1 MSPNPNAVWIE
12 GPGPTKTTYFLF
24 GLTDASVEQLAQLD
38 RSWLHPPNLKID
50 NGNIAASYDP
60 GQRAY
65 LFAGV
70 PVAAKGTKI
79 NFTIEASESSPV
91 VNPAFVIK
99 GWGQLPP
106 IVRIDGTSPEEGD
119 VETGFI
125 ETLNGTDLVLWLR
138 KTATSPV
145 QVSLTTKK

>member
-1 MSPNPNAVWIE
+1 
-12 GPGPTKTTYFLF
+12 
-24 GLTDASVEQLAQLD
+24 
-38 RSWLHPPNLKID
+38 
-50 NGNIAASYDP
+50 
-60 GQRAY
+60 
-65 LFAGV
+65 
-70 PVAAKGTKI
+70 
-79 NFTIEASESSPV
+79 V

-106 IVRIDGTSPEEGD
+106 IVRIDGASPGEGD

>member
-1 MSPNPNAVWIE
+1 MSPNPNAVLIE

-24 GLTDASVEQLAQLD
+24 GLSGGSVEHLAQLD
-38 RSWLHPPNLKID
+38 RSWLHPPNLKMEDDKIT
-50 NGNIAASYDP
+50 AAYDP
-60 GQRAY
+60 GQRSY
-65 LFAGV
+65 LLTGA
-70 PVAAKGTKI
+70 PVAGRGTQI
-79 NFTIEASESSPV
+79 RFTIDANESSPV

-106 IVRIDGTSPEEGD
+106 EVRVDGASVGEED
-119 VETGFI
+119 VETGFV

-138 KTATSPV
+138 KTAISPV